1 MSVLYTV
8 IGIALFSAVAGLFV
22 KQYKPELAI
31 IFSLGAGAVIL
42 IVLIVFVGKI
52 ADELRNI
59 FDQANIN
66 TSVFAAFFKAM
77 GICYLAKFAT
87 DVCKDFGQNSLA
99 GKIELA
105 GKICVALVTLPLV
118 REILKVALELIG

>member
-1 MSVLYTV
+1 MI
-8 IGIALFSAVAGLFV
+8 IGIALFSAVAGLFI
-22 KQYKPELAI
+22 KQYKPELAL
-31 IFSLGAGAVIL
+31 FVSLAAGAVIL
-42 IVLIVFVGKI
+42 IALVIFIGKI
-52 ADELRNI
+52 KDELKQI
-59 FDQANIN
+59 FEEIGANTAIFS
-66 TSVFAAFFKAM
+66 SVFKAM

-99 GKIELA
+99 GKIELT

>member
-1 MSVLYTV
+1 MNALYMV

-22 KQYKPELAI
+22 KQYRPELALVI
-31 IFSLGAGAVIL
+31 SLAAGAVLLVIL
-42 IVLIVFVGKI
+42 VVFIGKI
-52 ADELRNI
+52 GNELKEIFENIGADSTI
-59 FDQANIN
+59 FTA
-66 TSVFAAFFKAM
+66 VFKSM

-105 GKICVALVTLPLV
+105 GKISIAIITLPLV
-118 REILKVALELIG
+118 KEILKVALELIG

>member
-52 ADELRNI
+52 ADVYKHSDGRLDN
-59 FDQANIN
+59 
-66 TSVFAAFFKAM
+66 
-77 GICYLAKFAT
+77 YLAKFAT